1 MRNDPAEVGNRVAHW
16 LRQAYPRHAA
26 KLLQTDLG
34 LTSDIAERA
43 LQGKAAQHTIER
55 MIRQW
60 GQPFRDFIYEPLC
73 ISAPAS
79 VERHYWIAAERIREA
94 PAGLD
99 IAARDA
105 IGLPATSG
113 ADHAGYARRN
123 LGWVSLSVGIGTAAL
138 IFHAGVD
145 PRALARAQGWVGE
158 RAQSLHRVEINGQ
171 GTSPVEAIAELG
183 RRAVVSTSHDT
194 ALDHGWQIS
203 RQSLESIAAPTL
215 QRIVAARTARGTA
228 PGTLPRL
235 LSDSDALR
243 MSAMF
248 RRSSDGKIVTLYTG
262 AGLGINPTEAMGR
275 ELSERSDRLYAD
287 NLRHR
292 LEGAL
297 GELTFHRLK
306 LRVAGRVWLYESL
319 ASADTPSSDGSQLI
333 GTTVNIIDSVAA

>member
-1 MRNDPAEVGNRVAHW
+1 MRDHDEVGRRIAHW

-26 KLLQTDLG
+26 KLLQTELG
-34 LTSDIAERA
+34 LTPDIAERA

-60 GQPFRDFIYEPLC
+60 GQPFQNFIYEPLS
-73 ISAPAS
+73 SAA
-79 VERHYWIAAERIREA
+79 VTVVNRHYWVTSDQISEAA
-94 PAGLD
+94 AGLD

-105 IGLPATSG
+105 IGLPATSS
-113 ADHAGYARRN
+113 ADHAEYARRN
-123 LGWVSLSVGIGTAAL
+123 LGWVSLSVGIGAASL
-138 IFHAGVD
+138 AFHDAAD
-145 PRALARAQGWVGE
+145 PAALARAQDWVAE
-158 RAQSLHRVEINGQ
+158 RAPSLHRLEINGQ
-171 GTSPVEAIAELG
+171 VTPVTASIAELG
-183 RRAVVSTSHDT
+183 RRAIAAAAQDS
-194 ALDHGWQIS
+194 AINHGWQIS
-203 RQSLESIAAPTL
+203 RESLSSIAAPTL
-215 QRIVAARTARGTA
+215 RRIVSAREARGRA

-235 LSDSDALR
+235 LSDSDSLR

-248 RRSSDGKIVTLYTG
+248 RRLPDRRIFTLYTG

-297 GELTFHRLK
+297 VEPTFHRLK
-306 LRVAGRVWLYESL
+306 LRTAGRLWLYESL
-319 ASADTPSSDGSQLI
+319 ASADAPSADGSQLI